1 MEDCQCYML
10 RFCVIGYPIQHSL
23 SPRIHNRAF
32 RKLGILARYE
42 AISVR
47 PRDLGSFIRKF
58 RKNFT
63 GANVTIPHKER
74 VIKFLDVLSPEAR
87 AIGAVNT
94 IVNRGGKLIGYNT
107 DVFGAMEALGKVK
120 SQKSKVKSATQ
131 KLKVSFLKGEK
142 VIVLGAGG
150 AARAV
155 IYGLKKAGA
164 KVIILNRT
172 LSRAKKL
179 AKEFKCSAVIASPGS
194 ESGVNSAKQS
204 ILECDILI
212 NTTSV
217 GMKVSETPFPKL
229 RAVLKI
235 VRKKPVIMDIVYTP
249 RMTKLLRDA
258 KRAGCN
264 IITGDKM
271 FLAQAAKSFE
281 LWTGTR
287 PKFVKL

>member
-1 MEDCQCYML
+1 MM
-10 RFCVIGYPIQHSL
+10 RFCVIGYPIEHSL

-32 RKLGILARYE
+32 RRLKIDAHYE
-42 AISVR
+42 AISVK

-63 GANVTIPHKER
+63 GANVTIPYKER
-74 VIKFLDVLSPEAR
+74 VIKFLDALSPEAL
-87 AIGAVNT
+87 AIGAVNC
-94 IVNRGGKLIGYNT
+94 IVNRGGKLVGYNT
-107 DVFGAMEALGKVK
+107 DVYGVMEALRKVK
-120 SQKSKVKSATQ
+120 RQNAKGKSVTK

-142 VIVLGAGG
+142 VVVLGAGG

-155 IYGLKKAGA
+155 VYGLKKAGA
-164 KVIILNRT
+164 EVTILNRT
-172 LSRAKKL
+172 LARAKKL
-179 AKEFKCSAVIASPGS
+179 AKEFKCSYMSLRGRLPVGRSNLAF
-194 ESGVNSAKQS
+194 
-204 ILECDILI
+204 DILI

-217 GMKVSETPFPKL
+217 GMKAKVKNATPETPFPGL
-229 RAVLKI
+229 FAAFRAVQ
-235 VRKKPVIMDIVYTP
+235 KKPVVMDIVYTP

-258 KRAGCN
+258 KHAGCK

-287 PKFVKL
+287 PKFMKL

>member
-63 GANVTIPHKER
+63 GANVTIPHKEKILR
-74 VIKFLDVLSPEAR
+74 YLDALSPEAR

-107 DVFGAMEALGKVK
+107 DVFGAMEALGKIK
-120 SQKSKVKSATQ
+120 SATQKSKVK
-131 KLKVSFLKGEK
+131 FLKEEK

-179 AKEFKCSAVIASPGS
+179 AREFHCSTVIASM
-194 ESGVNSAKQS
+194 AKQS
-204 ILECDILI
+204 IQEADIII
-212 NTTSV
+212 NATSV
-217 GMKVSETPFPKL
+217 GMWPKVSQTPLPEFFAYWRLAFDRP
-229 RAVLKI
+229 RSIA
-235 VRKKPVIMDIVYTP
+235 MDIVYRP
-249 RMTKLLRDA
+249 RMTKFLRDA
-258 KRAGCN
+258 QKAGCK

-281 LWTGTR
+281 LWTGKR
-287 PKFVKL
+287 LFIQKL